1 MARSEASILAGILEV
16 QVGGAERSLR
26 VLRITEGRA
35 WKKELGNLIA
45 EISDLDIPSS
55 ADDIRKMVGI
65 FANLP
70 SDRMIALVMAYDVD
84 GVLGGPE
91 KFEAEASEDESYR
104 AFRAM
109 LEATFPFI
117 VDVKGAMTQIQTL
130 RQAAQSA
137 SASSTSGLLPTGS
150 STPKPSKKGSRTSN

>member
-16 QVGGAERSLR
+16 QVGGTERSLR
-26 VLRITEGRA
+26 VLRIAEGRA
-35 WKKELGNLIA
+35 WKKQLGDLIA
-45 EISDLDIPSS
+45 EVSNLDIPSS
-55 ADDIRKMVGI
+55 ADDISKMVGI

-70 SDRMIALVMAYDVD
+70 SDRIITLVMAYDVD
-84 GVLGGPE
+84 NVLGGPE

-117 VDVKGAMTQIQTL
+117 RDVKGAMTQIQTL

-137 SASSTSGLLPTGS
+137 SASSTSGPLSTGT

>member
-1 MARSEASILAGILEV
+1 MSRSEESILAGILEV
-16 QVGGAERSLR
+16 QVGGTERSLR
-26 VLRITEGRA
+26 VLRIAEGRA
-35 WKKELGNLIA
+35 WKQQLGALIA
-45 EISDLDIPSS
+45 EISDLDIPQS
-55 ADDIRKMVGI
+55 ANDISKMVSI

-70 SDRMIALVMAYDVD
+70 SDRMVALVTAYDVD
-84 GVLGGPE
+84 GVLGGPA

-117 VDVKGAMTQIQTL
+117 RDVKGAMTQIQTL

-137 SASSTSGLLPTGS
+137 SGSSTSGLSPTGS